1 MLHGGRWHVEMVQSM
16 VMGND
21 CLQLVQLRNRREAQ
35 RSTIDSTLREVAE
48 LSLGFRDFTLSFVSR
63 NCNKVARTLAK
74 QVWVSHRS
82 ETWHII
88 LRRAYTI
95 KLFSRLRPA
104 DNEKQTY
111 LIWIN
116 IENIQ

>member
-63 NCNKVARTLAK
+63 NCNKVAHTLAK
-74 QVWVSHRS
+74 QVSVSHRLK
-82 ETWHII
+82 TWHVT
-88 LRRAYTI
+88 RAGVYDQIVLEVT
-95 KLFSRLRPA
+95 A
-104 DNEKQTY
+104 G
-111 LIWIN
+111 
-116 IENIQ
+116 